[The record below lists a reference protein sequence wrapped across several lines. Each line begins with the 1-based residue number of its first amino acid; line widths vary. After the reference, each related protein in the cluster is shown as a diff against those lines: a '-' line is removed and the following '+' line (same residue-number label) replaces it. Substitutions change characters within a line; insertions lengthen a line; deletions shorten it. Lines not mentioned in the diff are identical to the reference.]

1 VYIYGNLLGIFC
13 LPFGHRKN
21 NAKKIGKDEEQK
33 DNMSKRS
40 IFGTG

>member
-1 VYIYGNLLGIFC
+1 MFC

-21 NAKKIGKDEEQK
+21 NAKKKGKDEEKK